1 MILRRKPVAFA
12 KPITHTIDM
21 YRLVRLSVCM
31 LSCVLLCFPF
41 HICGQSF
48 KKSDLFSYSNFGGEE
63 APSKD
68 LLTILERQA
77 RWDDAAGVFNP
88 SGLQLRFVKIDELP
102 VQSGSATARYRIFAE
117 GAPENKVYAFD
128 TWTID
133 KPISADPRNIYVNGQ
148 GLLMIHR
155 PRPEQE
161 TITSAGEDEF
171 DVQLTTIS
179 AEPVRFVLSSMDGQ
193 LKVFGTL
200 VPQPVQQDDQGCRLE
215 ARLAQPNAAAV
226 LIVADGFPAKEK
238 VPLVLQSE
246 GGTLSETLITDADGH
261 ATIGVFPYLKGMTH
275 GILKAS
281 AEGPGCLPFVVLPW
295 GAAAPPAQAIPPTP
309 AAAGAPRH

>member
-1 MILRRKPVAFA
+1 
-12 KPITHTIDM
+12 
-21 YRLVRLSVCM
+21 M
-31 LSCVLLCFPF
+31 LSCALFCFPLQ
-41 HICGQSF
+41 IRGQSF
-48 KKSDLFSYSNFGGEE
+48 KKSDLFSYSNFGGDA

-68 LLTILERQA
+68 LLSVLERQA

-88 SGLQLRFVKIDELP
+88 SGLHLRFVKIDEQP
-102 VQSGSATARYRIFAE
+102 AQTASAAARYRIFAE

-155 PRPEQE
+155 PKPEQE
-161 TITSAGEDEF
+161 TISAAGADEF
-171 DVQLTTIS
+171 DVQLTTIV

-200 VPQPVQQDDQGCRLE
+200 VPQPVMQDDQGCRLE
-215 ARLAQPNAAAV
+215 ARIAQPNTTAV

-246 GGTLSETLITDADGH
+246 GGTLSETLMTDADGH

-275 GILKAS
+275 GVLKAS
-281 AEGPGCLPFVVLPW
+281 AEGPNCLPFVVLPW
-295 GAAAPPAQAIPPTP
+295 GAAALAAPAVPTAP
-309 AAAGAPRH
+309 AAPSAPQH

>member
-1 MILRRKPVAFA
+1 
-12 KPITHTIDM
+12 
-21 YRLVRLSVCM
+21 M
-31 LSCVLLCFPF
+31 LSCALFCFPLQ
-41 HICGQSF
+41 IRGQSF
-48 KKSDLFSYSNFGGEE
+48 KKSDLFSYSNFGGET
-63 APSKD
+63 APSKE
-68 LLTILERQA
+68 LLSVLERQA

-88 SGLQLRFVKIDELP
+88 SGLHLRFVKIDEQP
-102 VQSGSATARYRIFAE
+102 AQPASATVRYRIFAE

-161 TITSAGEDEF
+161 TITSAGTDEF
-171 DVQLTTIS
+171 DVQLTTGN

-200 VPQPVQQDDQGCRLE
+200 VPRPVMQDDQGCRIE
-215 ARLAQPNAAAV
+215 ARIAQPNATAV

-238 VPLVLQSE
+238 IPLVLQSE

-281 AEGPGCLPFVVLPW
+281 AEGPGCLPFLVLPW
-295 GAAAPPAQAIPPTP
+295 GKAASAAPPASP
-309 AAAGAPRH
+309 AAAAASEAKH